1 MKYIILVFP
10 IFIPLR
16 NVCKRNQIHVRINII
31 NLMGL
36 ESFQGQL
43 FFYHVKL
50 CGVTITLL
58 HEMLQN

>member
-36 ESFQGQL
+36 DWDSRTT
-43 FFYHVKL
+43 FFLPCKIVWRHDNP
-50 CGVTITLL
+50 VT
-58 HEMLQN
+58 

>member
-16 NVCKRNQIHVRINII
+16 NVSKARNQIHVRINII

-36 ESFQGQL
+36 ETFQGQL
-43 FFYHVKL
+43 FF
-50 CGVTITLL
+50 T
-58 HEMLQN
+58 M

>member
-36 ESFQGQL
+36 ETFPGQL
-43 FFYHVKL
+43 FFLPCKIVWRHDNP
-50 CGVTITLL
+50 VT
-58 HEMLQN
+58 

>member
-16 NVCKRNQIHVRINII
+16 NVCKRNQIHVRININ

-36 ESFQGQL
+36 ETFQGQL
-43 FFYHVKL
+43 FLPCKIVWRHDNP
-50 CGVTITLL
+50 VT
-58 HEMLQN
+58 

>member
-16 NVCKRNQIHVRINII
+16 NVSKRNQIHVRINII

-36 ESFQGQL
+36 ETFQGQL
-43 FFYHVKL
+43 FF
-50 CGVTITLL
+50 T
-58 HEMLQN
+58 M